1 LRPRARLHACP
12 HLCLETFADAALRAA
27 CTAGNH
33 LRFPMNARSDI
44 GRSQRQ
50 CLAHRRQAASG
61 LRTAWQ
67 KIPADSSC
75 GSQAVTRESV
85 RQVVLS
91 MQSLR
96 DLRGRVLSSARAYPS
111 IWMGPSLSAGL
122 RGPSRTAWATT
133 CERRCAA
140 PLAHM
145 HTSYSPVLPT
155 CHAHTPLYFRSP
167 APVLRVF
174 DGIVP
179 SLPGTCGLCSWGTR
193 GVVVWVASSRTR
205 ERAAGPSV
213 LCAAVPVPCPCAT
226 TRGCEL

>member
-1 LRPRARLHACP
+1 MVQGWAHLVVHHRFSKSSNEEIRRRATSSKPRPRV
-12 HLCLETFADAALRAA
+12 LRA
-27 CTAGNH
+27 TAP
-33 LRFPMNARSDI
+33 LT
-44 GRSQRQ
+44 
-50 CLAHRRQAASG
+50 C
-61 LRTAWQ
+61 
-67 KIPADSSC
+67 C
-75 GSQAVTRESV
+75 GSYIRCVCARAARAGCMYPVCLYT
-85 RQVVLS
+85 VLTQCG
-91 MQSLR
+91 MWSLR
-96 DLRGRVLSSARAYPS
+96 GARGRVLSSARPYPS

-205 ERAAGPSV
+205 ERAEGPSV
-213 LCAAVPVPCPCAT
+213 LCAAVPVPCPCAA